1 MIGGS
6 DPHSK
11 PLYITGGLV
20 DRRTLKIPFTRDN
33 TPDWLC
39 PRCKKGLLR
48 FVEGQFHAEERK
60 DSKDAHSHEAW
71 DPDWIRYVYSG
82 LLRCGNDNCGE
93 LVTNAGTGGVD
104 IDVVIGDDGEPEQAW
119 ADFFQPKYFE
129 PPLQLIDLP
138 EDCPA
143 SISKPLQESFRLFF
157 SSPPAASNNV
167 RIALEALLTELGV
180 KRFNTKN
187 NKRIFLS
194 LHSRISLL
202 PAKYSGLGELL
213 LAIKWLGNAG
223 SHAYSAVTIDDV
235 MDAYE
240 LMDHVLQELYT
251 QKTKKAK
258 ALAKLI
264 NKKKGPKR

>member
-1 MIGGS
+1 M
-6 DPHSK
+6 
-11 PLYITGGLV
+11 
-20 DRRTLKIPFTRDN
+20 DRRALKIPFTREN

-39 PRCKKGLLR
+39 PRCRKGLLR
-48 FVEGQFHAEERK
+48 FVEGHFHAEERK

-71 DPDWIRYVYSG
+71 DPDWIEYAYSG
-82 LLRCGNDNCGE
+82 LLQCVNDNCGE
-93 LVTNAGTGGVD
+93 FVANAGKGGVD
-104 IDVVIGDDGEPEQAW
+104 IDMVIGEDGEPEQVW
-119 ADFFQPKYFE
+119 GDFFRPKYFE

-138 EDCPA
+138 DGCPV
-143 SISKPLQESFRLFF
+143 SVSEPLQESFRLFF
-157 SSPPAASNNV
+157 SSPSAASNNV

-187 NKRIFLS
+187 SKRIFLS

-202 PAKYSGLGELL
+202 SAKYSELGELL

-223 SHAYSAVTIDDV
+223 SHADSIVTIDDV

-240 LMDHVLQELYT
+240 LIDHVLQELYT
-251 QKTKKAK
+251 QKAKKAK

-264 NKKKGPKR
+264 NKKKGPKG